1 MKIKPAWI
9 ALSAGLIIL
18 IGVIVLIVVT
28 ANKPITTETSTTE
41 QVKVEKTLSGKSAAE
56 DKQDILSA
64 AVALLDTV
72 EAPKDATEFES
83 YMQKIESGEV
93 AVPEELKAKIRLVD
107 SLATEDGIERTIYQT
122 LVTFATFSK
131 QSTGNDKVSP
141 LYDDAASGIILD
153 QEVGVAY
160 VPTTLFVNSGTGVN
174 GFSMEFVYVDGE
186 WLFSPYMTL
195 DELRLA
201 LVLQGEGTATNG

>member
-18 IGVIVLIVVT
+18 IGVIVLVVVT
-28 ANKPITTETSTTE
+28 ANKPITAETSTTE
-41 QVKVEKTLSGKSAAE
+41 QVKVEKTLSGKSVAE

-64 AVALLDTV
+64 AVAILDTV
-72 EAPKDATEFES
+72 EAPKDAADFES

-93 AVPEELKAKIRLVD
+93 PVPEELKAKIRLVD

-201 LVLQGEGTATNG
+201 LVLQGEGTSSNG

>member
-28 ANKPITTETSTTE
+28 ANKPITTEASTTE
-41 QVKVEKTLSGKSAAE
+41 QVKVEKTLSGKSVAE
-56 DKQDILSA
+56 DKQDILTA
-64 AVALLDTV
+64 AVGLLDTV

-93 AVPEELKAKIRLVD
+93 PVPEELKAKIRLVD
-107 SLATEDGIERTIYQT
+107 SLATEEGIERTIYQT

-141 LYDDAASGIILD
+141 LYEDAASGIILD

-174 GFSMEFVYVDGE
+174 GFSMEFIYVDGE

-201 LVLQGEGTATNG
+201 LVLQGEGTTANG